1 MFFLLLGAVL
11 AVPIGAVVVKLAKR
25 GRSQPSVRRSHGS
38 GLVDRFAGPP
48 FGSGINRRANV
59 LWRGN
64 HRDREFVVFHYSYDI
79 PEQRNQMVTRTFTV
93 VAMRTPGPCPD
104 LAITRPTLA
113 GGPDV
118 QLESEQFNDAFKID
132 TLDEKF
138 AYDILH
144 PGMMAWLLDDGRA
157 LRMPLTFGNQDLFT
171 YSVGI
176 AGQDHAQA
184 MLDFLC
190 DVLDRVPTFVWNR

>member
-25 GRSQPSVRRSHGS
+25 GREQPRLRRSHGS

-48 FGSGINRRANV
+48 FDSGINRRANV

-64 HRDREFVVFHYSYDI
+64 QRGREFVAFHYSYDI
-79 PEQRNQMVTRTFTV
+79 PEQRNNLVTRTFTV
-93 VAMRTPGPCPD
+93 VATRTPGPCPD

-132 TLDEKF
+132 TLDQKF
-138 AYDILH
+138 AYDVLH

-157 LRMPLTFGNQDLFT
+157 LRMPLTFGNQDLFS

-176 AGQDHAQA
+176 AGQDHVQA